1 MVILLETNV
10 QCSAP
15 TYGHNAG
22 LEIRISDLYG
32 VLLNTP
38 YNSSWSDYRF
48 LTVNVI
54 QPGDSFRLQEIGC
67 DTFTGFISTTCSL
80 PNFLQQLH
88 AELLYG
94 VERSSSKRINRPI
107 IDDFVRHLDVIEWN
121 NAAAEQ
127 YGKIRADLEARDEP
141 IGVMDM
147 MIAAHAKSIK
157 AVLVTNNQKHFAR
170 IKGLKVENRV

>member
-1 MVILLETNV
+1 MKLYMLDMDT
-10 QCSAP
+10 CS
-15 TYGHNAG
+15 YI
-22 LEIRISDLYG
+22 IRERPIG
-32 VLLNTP
+32 VLERLRKLAMEQICIT
-38 YNSSWSDYRF
+38 
-48 LTVNVI
+48 TV
-54 QPGDSFRLQEIGC
+54 
-67 DTFTGFISTTCSL
+67 TY
-80 PNFLQQLH
+80 

-107 IDDFVRHLDVIEWN
+107 IDDFVRHLDVIEWD

-127 YGKIRADLEARDEP
+127 YGKIRAELEAGGKP
-141 IGVMDM
+141 IGAMDM